1 MSKKATRRAARE
13 AFPKAKTPT
22 AGPRPRPAGGK
33 YSSKTARDRAKATS
47 SPALKKPNLK
57 RALIQGLILGVLYF
71 VVIQY
76 VWKGSN
82 KPNVYGSLLIS
93 FIGFLA
99 FTAISYFV
107 DRFTYNRRRNKLK
120 GPGK

>member
-1 MSKKATRRAARE
+1 MSKKATRRAARD
-13 AFPKAKTPT
+13 AFPKAKTPA
-22 AGPRPRPAGGK
+22 AGPRPKPAGGK
-33 YSSKTARDRAKATS
+33 YTSKSARDRAKATS
-47 SPALKKPNLK
+47 RPALKKPSLR
-57 RALIQGLILGVLYF
+57 RALIQGVILGALYF

-76 VWKGSN
+76 VWKGSSQ
-82 KPNVYGSLLIS
+82 PNVYGSLLIS

-107 DRFTYNRRRNKLK
+107 DRFTYNRRRNKLQ

>member
-1 MSKKATRRAARE
+1 MSKKATRRAARD
-13 AFPKAKTPT
+13 AFPKAKTPA

-33 YSSKTARDRAKATS
+33 YSSKSARDRAKATS
-47 SPALKKPNLK
+47 RPALKKPSLR
-57 RALIQGLILGVLYF
+57 RALIQGVALGALYF

-76 VWKGSN
+76 VWKGTSQ
-82 KPNVYGSLLIS
+82 PNVWGSLLIS

-99 FTAISYFV
+99 FTGIAYFV
-107 DRFTYNRRRNKLK
+107 DRFTYNRRLRKLK